1 MDLFYETR
9 EGKLIK
15 FNCQI
20 GHSFSPE
27 SLTEAHTD
35 ALERALWIAIRT
47 LNERSA
53 IHEALA
59 QQQRELENT
68 PLAER
73 LAETASSASHDVKL
87 IREVLDRL

>member
-1 MDLFYETR
+1 MRSKERF
-9 EGKLIK
+9 G
-15 FNCQI
+15 
-20 GHSFSPE
+20 
-27 SLTEAHTD
+27 SLSA
-35 ALERALWIAIRT
+35 T
-47 LNERSA
+47 LNERIA

-68 PLAER
+68 LLAER